1 MNGTPP
7 CKTNVG
13 VRVIRGRLPGATTF
27 GLFASVKADCRRWPI
42 KTPVSP
48 ATTAGSHAPL
58 GVALNKLP
66 VSVAFPSVAASYAVV
81 AVIAH
86 LLWNEP
92 LGWPQFA
99 GILLIGGGILLIHQ
113 H

>member
-66 VSVAFPSVAASYAVV
+66 SLSITFTQVVSLARSSGGTVDGP
-81 AVIAH
+81 
-86 LLWNEP
+86 
-92 LGWPQFA
+92 
-99 GILLIGGGILLIHQ
+99 IGGALLVDSSAFILTGSPGS
-113 H
+113 